1 MSTRNNYH
9 TVKQH
14 IEWLRRIQTHADSC
28 LNAFDDN
35 VKLTDHVVT
44 HNCYYKELKVKTKL
58 ALGFLE
64 GLLYNPCKDFEI
76 MFTVGRG
83 SHAVKAKDIANWL
96 PSHENARHW
105 SPCQFKVIDFN
116 SEIAKCDSFKM
127 HMKTDPEDGKAKES
141 QIGRVVHQIEVTTPY
156 KLAYKEPTY
165 TVRTSLYK
173 KAVQF
178 GRYLYSSSMLPA
190 MIAWC
195 ANNNQRYTTFPM
207 SPKKFNEVCLIQKQI
222 GNHWTDSRFVAE
234 LANPPSAVWRVE
246 GLNQLRHIDNMLR
259 AVPFTKEESAYD
271 LWDEKANCADVISKT
286 EKIIKG
292 LARGANRDEEDRD
305 SVSLHT
311 ALAGQTR
318 KHPCEH
324 LVKLIMGLHVST
336 DLEKLRTACRNVLTD
351 QKNAVLK
358 VQSYL
363 GQQVYVAKNHQGKY
377 RVIRRFADKAD
388 TQDGRVYSYLW
399 QEYPNRESLP
409 ESISGKMSVLDI
421 TRDGESGDYNTV
433 DGLGQLQNGD
443 DGRAET
449 YILIGS
455 DFDDPREEGK
465 TESS

>member
-1 MSTRNNYH
+1 MSITNNYH

-14 IEWLRRIQTHADSC
+14 IDWLRRIQVHADSC

-44 HNCYYKELKVKTKL
+44 HGTYYKELKIKTRL
-58 ALGFLE
+58 ALAFLE
-64 GLLYNPCKDFEI
+64 GLLYNPSKHFEI
-76 MFTVGRG
+76 MFKVGRG
-83 SHAVKAKDIANWL
+83 SHAVKVKDVADWV
-96 PSHENARHW
+96 PTPDSARHW
-105 SPCQFKVIDFN
+105 SPCLFKVIDFN
-116 SEIAKCDSFKM
+116 TEIATCDSFKM
-127 HMKTDPEDGKAKES
+127 HMKTDPEKGKEKES
-141 QIGRVVHQIEVTTPY
+141 QIGRTIYQIEVKTQY
-156 KLAYKEPTY
+156 KLAYKSPEHA
-165 TVRTSLYK
+165 VRTSLYK

-195 ANNNQRYTTFPM
+195 LNNSERYTTFPM
-207 SPKKFNEVCLIQKQI
+207 TPKKFNEVRLIQNQI

-234 LANPPSAVWRVE
+234 LSNPPSSVWKVE

-259 AVPFTKEESAYD
+259 EVPFTKEESAYD
-271 LWDEKANCADVISKT
+271 LWSEKTSCADVISKT

-292 LARGANRDEEDRD
+292 LARGANRDEEDRN
-305 SVSLHT
+305 SISTYT

-377 RVIRRFADKAD
+377 RVIRRFFDKVD
-388 TQDGRVYSYLW
+388 LQDGRVESYLW

-421 TRDGESGDYNTV
+421 TRDGESGDYSTV

-443 DGRAET
+443 DDRAET
-449 YILIGS
+449 YVLIGS
-455 DFDDPREEGK
+455 DFDDPRKEGK